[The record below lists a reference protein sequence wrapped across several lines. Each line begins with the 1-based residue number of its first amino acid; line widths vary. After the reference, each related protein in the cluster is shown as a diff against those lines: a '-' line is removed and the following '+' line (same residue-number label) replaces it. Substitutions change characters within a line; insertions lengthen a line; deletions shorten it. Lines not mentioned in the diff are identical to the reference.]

1 MTATAKVDGKTS
13 TSWLGPTPGPQDKT
27 VQESAARWGGVGR
40 KPGRAHGQGVSDWL
54 FFCVNTRDRSYKD
67 RSGVFTWETGP
78 SLAQYLPG
86 FSSPAGGGGG
96 VGDPGCG
103 GSCDPGLEEAKGGR
117 AALRGEYP
125 PGSKRVQPLLESPAR
140 PRPRRCTSDPSW
152 LGLQPRVRSASAH
165 APRPLAQ

>member
-27 VQESAARWGGVGR
+27 VQESAARWGGVGH

-54 FFCVNTRDRSYKD
+54 FLCVNTGDRSYKD

-86 FSSPAGGGGG
+86 FSALAGGGGG
-96 VGDPGCG
+96 VGDPVR
-103 GSCDPGLEEAKGGR
+103 R
-117 AALRGEYP
+117 AHLN
-125 PGSKRVQPLLESPAR
+125 
-140 PRPRRCTSDPSW
+140 
-152 LGLQPRVRSASAH
+152 
-165 APRPLAQ
+165 